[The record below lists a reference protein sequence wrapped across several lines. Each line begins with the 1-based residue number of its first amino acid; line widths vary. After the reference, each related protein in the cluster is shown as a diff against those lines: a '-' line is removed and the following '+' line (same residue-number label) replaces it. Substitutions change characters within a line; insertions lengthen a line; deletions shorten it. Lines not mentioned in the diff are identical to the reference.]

1 MSKKLKM
8 MTELARW
15 TFGNKTF
22 LAGAGTCKSK
32 AVQRIPGMLEATVRT
47 SASLCDTGSLHR
59 VLNKEVKGSIR
70 SYQDHPDYC
79 MKIIKNQE

>member
-1 MSKKLKM
+1 MGTKRSWQ
-8 MTELARW
+8 ELERAKAR
-15 TFGNKTF
+15 
-22 LAGAGTCKSK
+22 LCKGP
-32 AVQRIPGMLEATVRT
+32 VQRIPGMLEATVRT

>member
-1 MSKKLKM
+1 M

-15 TFGNKTF
+15 TFGS
-22 LAGAGTCKSK
+22 KSPGRSWNMQKQGCAK
-32 AVQRIPGMLEATVRT
+32 ALWQRTPGMLEATVRT

-79 MKIIKNQE
+79 MKIIKNQEKI